1 MTFFVIGGVKT
12 MTSMSASMIKYR
24 HIEPGLK
31 FMVPLEGARKT
42 IGSQRRS
49 SKDGSTR
56 MLSPLDPCALGG
68 GMVYDAAR

>member
-31 FMVPLEGARKT
+31 FMASRGSARKT
-42 IGSQRRS
+42 ITPESKSPKERSRRALS
-49 SKDGSTR
+49 SF
-56 MLSPLDPCALGG
+56 DPCALGQG
-68 GMVYDAAR
+68 IVYDVPR